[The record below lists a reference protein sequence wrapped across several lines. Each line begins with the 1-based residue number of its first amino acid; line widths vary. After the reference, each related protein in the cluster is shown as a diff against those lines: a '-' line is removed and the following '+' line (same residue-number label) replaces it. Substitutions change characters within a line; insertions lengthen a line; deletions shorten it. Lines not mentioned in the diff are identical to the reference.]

1 MIFSYIAFAA
11 VVLFLA
17 RFAIKQFNSRRD
29 GTVSQE
35 SFTTW
40 QSYIYSFLAGVLFAN
55 SIPHFIHGISG
66 DYFPAPFFHNLG
78 KGAPTDIVNVLW
90 GLFNFAIGYNLVSK
104 FQNALSQKLFRII
117 VFSGFVCMSIFL
129 SVVFSQAKF
138 R

>member
-1 MIFSYIAFAA
+1 MIFSYVALAA
-11 VVLFLA
+11 VVLFLV
-17 RFAIKQFNSRRD
+17 RFAIKQFNSRHAGD
-29 GTVSQE
+29 ASQA

-78 KGAPTDIVNVLW
+78 KGAATDIVNVLW
-90 GLFNFAIGYNLVSK
+90 GLFNFAIGYNLVRE
-104 FQNALSQKLFRII
+104 FQSLVPPKLFRII

>member
-1 MIFSYIAFAA
+1 M
-11 VVLFLA
+11 LFLA
-17 RFAIKQFNSRRD
+17 RLAIRQFTNKRNPEAA
-29 GTVSQE
+29 QE

-55 SIPHFIHGISG
+55 SIPRFIHGISG

-78 KGAPTDIVNVLW
+78 RGAPTDIVNVLW
-90 GLFNFAIGYNLVSK
+90 GLFNFAVGYNLVSK
-104 FQNALSQKLFRII
+104 FQNTLSQKLFRIL